1 MAAGVTRTISCAVMV
16 FELTG
21 QLNHLLPVLVAV
33 LAAYGTGNAF
43 NKSYYDTM
51 LELNNYPFFRPP
63 DLTVPSS
70 QAAQDVMDTSL
81 VGLARVCTY
90 LDVHLLL
97 TTSNDSEFAV
107 VDALDSQR
115 LLGTVTRATLARLL
129 DAHMLSGERAR
140 RHRMPGLGTILG
152 SRFRHQFR
160 RMPGLGSRCG
170 SMGSLLRG
178 SLANGLSRFLS
189 PSAGVSSV
197 GVSIGV
203 AYEATERARLS
214 SGASDGASDCA
225 SHDAVSLEPSADHQT
240 TMHLPDRA
248 LREALA
254 GAVSEDGVKVPTCG
268 EEGWRRGEH
277 LHAGAVSEDTLSD
290 TQSPSP
296 TAAAAGDPVAG
307 RTSGGSPSG
316 GGTGNG
322 SRGTGEAEADD
333 DREWRCARGSGVLCG
348 PHAGKSLGERQ
359 RQAGV
364 RRAHPSASPSMHM
377 LTTALSPPQI
387 RAHPSAP
394 QPRPA
399 CMCSLRRSFPSPH
412 RYPWARCIQSSSS
425 PCFVNPWTSE
435 WKPRTATHAPAP
447 PTGSAAALRA
457 RPGSPRFLAVV
468 SCSARRTSA
477 RRALRSAR
485 CTCSSRCSGSSAPT
499 SRTPGACSASY
510 AAHSSGGDPER

>member
-97 TTSNDSEFAV
+97 TTSSDSEFAV

-254 GAVSEDGVKVPTCG
+254 GAVSED
-268 EEGWRRGEH
+268 
-277 LHAGAVSEDTLSD
+277 TLLD
-290 TQSPSP
+290 TQNPAP

-322 SRGTGEAEADD
+322 SRGTGTGEADD

-364 RRAHPSASPSMHM
+364 RRAHPSASPSIHM

-399 CMCSLRRSFPSPH
+399 CKYSLRRSIPHPTH

-447 PTGSAAALRA
+447 PTGSAAAMRA
-457 RPGSPRFLAVV
+457 RPGSPCFLAVV

-510 AAHSSGGDPER
+510 AARSSGGDLRDDL

>member
-97 TTSNDSEFAV
+97 TTSSDSEFAV

-140 RHRMPGLGTILG
+140 RHRMPGLGTVLG
-152 SRFRHQFR
+152 SRFRQQFR

-254 GAVSEDGVKVPTCG
+254 GAVSED
-268 EEGWRRGEH
+268 
-277 LHAGAVSEDTLSD
+277 TLSD
-290 TQSPSP
+290 TQSPLP

-322 SRGTGEAEADD
+322 SRGTGTGEAEADD

-359 RQAGV
+359 LQAGV

-425 PCFVNPWTSE
+425 PCFVSPWTSE

-510 AAHSSGGDPER
+510 AARSSGGDPER